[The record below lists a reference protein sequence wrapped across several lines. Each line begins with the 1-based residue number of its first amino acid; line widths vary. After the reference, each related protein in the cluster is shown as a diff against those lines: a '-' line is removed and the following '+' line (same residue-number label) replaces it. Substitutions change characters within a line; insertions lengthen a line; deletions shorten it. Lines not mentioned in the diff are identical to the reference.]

1 MSLYNALFGENSES
15 HVLLGMIGVNKEYF
29 DRYRDVEL
37 IEDGK
42 KIRVFTRLGGGN
54 REDYQET
61 WDKIQS
67 HKLYIT
73 DYDDDFDCTY
83 AYIEYNFH
91 IYLSCHEESACCDI
105 DVANKASF
113 MAALAVLLKE
123 GKEKYD
129 LTNNDI
135 DEIVLTTKI
144 TSDISKDIKIEKQT
158 IEVHSLDELKNI
170 LNKIEK
176 GEKI

>member
-1 MSLYNALFGENSES
+1 
-15 HVLLGMIGVNKEYF
+15 
-29 DRYRDVEL
+29 
-37 IEDGK
+37 
-42 KIRVFTRLGGGN
+42 
-54 REDYQET
+54 
-61 WDKIQS
+61 
-67 HKLYIT
+67 
-73 DYDDDFDCTY
+73 
-83 AYIEYNFH
+83 
-91 IYLSCHEESACCDI
+91 
-105 DVANKASF
+105 

-144 TSDISKDIKIEKQT
+144 TSDISKDIKIKKQT